1 MGRGSG
7 NGVGGNRD
15 GGRGIGRLGGS
26 QESAGLLAFKQ
37 LQLATEVVERPEVA
51 RDINENDGEER
62 HDDNHG

>member
-1 MGRGSG
+1 
-7 NGVGGNRD
+7 
-15 GGRGIGRLGGS
+15 LGGS